1 MSDLKFGT
9 SGLRGLVNDLTD
21 AACERYTSAFIA
33 HLRSMGATGQDG
45 PILVGQDLRASSA
58 RIATA
63 CLGAIAEQGFTP
75 LNCGH
80 LPTSALALEAA
91 RIRRPAIMVTGSH
104 IPDDRNGLKFYR
116 AEGEIDKADEAGILD
131 QLDDGSADRRA
142 DSPSPPRSGEASFS
156 PEALNRY
163 RQRYANLASHVD
175 LSGLRVAVYQHSS
188 VARDLLVEVL
198 SSLGASCIP
207 FGRAEAFIP
216 VDTEAVRPEDAALV
230 RETCASMRV
239 DAVVSTDG
247 DADRPMIA
255 DASGAFVRG
264 DVIGILTARWLGAD
278 AVVTPVTSTSAIEA
292 SGLFASVKRTRVGS
306 PYVIEGMM
314 RASKEGS
321 RLVVGFEA
329 NGGVLLGSNIDCDRF
344 VLSALP
350 TRDAFLPII
359 AVLALA
365 RQNKQSVAALAA
377 DLPPRFT
384 VSDRLKNIPSQKSA
398 PLLARLAESQ
408 SYAADFLADFGDL
421 AGTDTMDGVRMTLE
435 NGDTVHFRAS
445 GNAPE
450 LRCYVETGDA
460 ERSKMI
466 LQSGLERA
474 AAAVAQS

>member
-9 SGLRGLVNDLTD
+9 SGLRGLVTDLTD
-21 AACERYTSAFIA
+21 AACDRYTSAFIA
-33 HLRSMGATGQDG
+33 HLRSIGASGREG

-58 RIATA
+58 RIAAA
-63 CLGAIAEQGFTP
+63 CLGAIAKQGFTA
-75 LNCGH
+75 LDCGY

-116 AEGEIDKADEAGILD
+116 AEGEIDKADEAGIID
-131 QLDDGSADRRA
+131 QLDDGSAAGRGNT
-142 DSPSPPRSGEASFS
+142 PSASFSSEAYYS
-156 PEALNRY
+156 PEALHRY
-163 RQRYANLASHVD
+163 KQRYGNLARHVD
-175 LSGLRVAVYQHSS
+175 LTGLRIAVYQHSS

-198 SSLGASCIP
+198 SSLGASCFP
-207 FGRAEAFIP
+207 FGRAQAFIP
-216 VDTEAVRPEDAALV
+216 VDTEAVRPEDAVLV

-255 DASGAFVRG
+255 DASGAFMRG
-264 DVIGILTARWLGAD
+264 DVIGILTARWLCAD

-306 PYVIEGMM
+306 PYVVEGMM
-314 RASKEGS
+314 RASEEGS
-321 RLVVGFEA
+321 RLIVGFEA
-329 NGGVLLGSNIDCDRF
+329 NGGVLLGSDINCDGF

-359 AVLALA
+359 AVLALVQ
-365 RQNKQSVAALAA
+365 QNRQSVAALAA

-398 PLLARLAESQ
+398 PFLARLAESRPF
-408 SYAADFLADFGDL
+408 AADFIADFGDW
-421 AGTDTMDGVRMTLE
+421 AAIDTTDGVRITLK

-460 ERSKMI
+460 ERSRSI
-466 LQSGLERA
+466 LQSGLDKA
-474 AAAVAQS
+474 AAAVA